1 MRRTLC
7 LAASFIFFGGFF
19 GATAWADDGAHAE
32 MAAALVAQADLHPAP
47 LTLPVT
53 AAAPRH
59 AAAASAVKRG
69 TASGAAAEAARLEAN
84 QASQRAQG
92 QAASQALAH
101 QAQAA
106 AAAAAGQAQ
115 SQAAKDRAAHP
126 RPR

>member
-7 LAASFIFFGGFF
+7 LAALLGLFGS
-19 GATAWADDGAHAE
+19 TAWADDRAHAD
-32 MAAALVAQADLHPAP
+32 MAAALVAQADLQPTP
-47 LTLPVT
+47 LVLPSL

-69 TASGAAAEAARLEAN
+69 TGPRAAADAARAEAN
-84 QASQRAQG
+84 QASQRVQG

-106 AAAAAGQAQ
+106 AATAAGQAQ
-115 SQAAKDRAAHP
+115 AQAAKERANHP